1 MYFDT
6 CFENAPYNSR
16 KLNWNLKM
24 DDLRRWIL
32 GEDEVRMD
40 LIYR

>member
-6 CFENAPYNSR
+6 FLEIAPHNSR

-24 DDLRRWIL
+24 DDLRRWML

-40 LIYR
+40 FISR